1 MAYTRL
7 KYIESNGTQYIDT
20 EYKPIS
26 ETLRV
31 VTDFEYT
38 ASYTNKSLYGSQKQG
53 SFEFS
58 ILPHS
63 GFFLV
68 GSSGNSYLTTSYIIG
83 TRHLLDVQA
92 DNGILTVSFDG
103 STRTT
108 NYVSPLY
115 KDNTLYLF
123 ASHNGSGVAEFSS
136 CKMYACQIYDND
148 ILVRDYIPAISEK
161 GLCGLWDKV
170 NDVFYTSPNGNNFV
184 GYIEGQELPI
194 GYTRCEYIESD
205 GTQYIDT
212 GFKPNQNT
220 KIDMSASIFDVE
232 GDQYFYGAKDSSS
245 QKSYVCAFSK
255 PSSLTIGYG
264 AQFLTSTFSLSE
276 GEIVDIIQDKNLLY
290 VNGTILAT
298 ATNVTFQ
305 TPSTLYLCAR
315 NNNDTLS
322 KLTRLKIYSCK
333 LYDDNVLIRDYIP
346 CQSSESV
353 YGLYDKV
360 NNVFYQSVSEYGFTG
375 KWAED
380 KKLLVSPSEFR
391 NRLMMLAVNDTKPD
405 YTILDAYGVAIMDIK
420 GKFYSDSASWINAGR
435 PTVNGIAVSDG
446 THRLCIAKG
455 IINHVVSTNSID
467 DRECW
472 GAYNI
477 SVSGVDT
484 STSSSII
491 QLYFNGVANTDAI
504 VAKVTSSDGYFTKAP
519 WSAAGLCRQYIFPN
533 GVNGY
538 LGSCG
543 EWNLVQNSISKINTL
558 MSAISGAQIETSKS
572 SSYWTSSQYSKT
584 YAWVWYFGGNKCSS
598 SGKDTDSGRV
608 RSFCTIDNP
617 QIEVITFYIEGVAL
631 TTKEGMTWR
640 EYINSGFDKYPF
652 ALSEGTYVVVTHT
665 LNEYTNYLMKSDYS
679 RYIELDDVIENGGT
693 YVY

>member
-20 EYKPIS
+20 EYKPTS

-53 SFEFS
+53 SLEFS

-103 STRTT
+103 STRTA
-108 NYVSPLY
+108 NYVNPLY

-161 GLCGLWDKV
+161 GLCGLWDRV

-346 CQSSESV
+346 CQNSEGV

-360 NNVFYQSVSEYGFTG
+360 SESLFTSANGIPFTG
-375 KWAED
+375 KWEED

-391 NRLMMLAVNDTKPD
+391 RRLMVLAVNDTTPD

-420 GKFYSDSASWINAGR
+420 GRFYPDADLWRTAGS
-435 PTVNGIAVSDG
+435 PTPNGVAVSDG
-446 THRLCIAKG
+446 VHRFCIATYDAED
-455 IINHVVSTNSID
+455 NY
-467 DRECW
+467 W
-472 GAYNI
+472 GSYNTR
-477 SVSGVDT
+477 V
-484 STSSSII
+484 
-491 QLYFNGVANTDAI
+491 NGVHTAKNSNTAKQDFDGISNTDAI
-504 VAKVTSSDGYFTKAP
+504 VANVNSSDGYFTQYP
-519 WSAAGLCRQYIFPN
+519 WSAAGICKDYIFPN
-533 GVNGY
+533 GKRGY
-538 LGSCG
+538 LGAAG
-543 EWNLVQNSISKINTL
+543 EWSLVQDSIKDINTL
-558 MSAISGAQIETSKS
+558 LNAIGERIETSSYDS
-572 SSYWTSSQYSKT
+572 SNYWSSTQYDGT
-584 YAWVWYFGGNKCSS
+584 RVWCQHFRYGYGDIYNKKNRRCIRPFCS
-598 SGKDTDSGRV
+598 
-608 RSFCTIDNP
+608 
-617 QIEVITFYIEGVAL
+617 L
-631 TTKEGMTWR
+631 
-640 EYINSGFDKYPF
+640 
-652 ALSEGTYVVVTHT
+652 
-665 LNEYTNYLMKSDYS
+665 
-679 RYIELDDVIENGGT
+679 
-693 YVY
+693 